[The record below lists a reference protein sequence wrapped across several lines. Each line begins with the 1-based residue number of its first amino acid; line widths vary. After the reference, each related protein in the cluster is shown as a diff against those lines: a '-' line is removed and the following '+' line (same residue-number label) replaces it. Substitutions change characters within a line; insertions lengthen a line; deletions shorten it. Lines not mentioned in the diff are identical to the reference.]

1 MMEEIFEDLK
11 ELISEEFWHE
21 EEEIKVEATLGR
33 FKNQLKKEGK
43 KGEMK
48 ASCSEAELNTIHIIF
63 QLV

>member
-33 FKNQLKKEGK
+33 FKNQLKKEGE

-48 ASCSEAELNTIHIIF
+48 ASCS
-63 QLV
+63 